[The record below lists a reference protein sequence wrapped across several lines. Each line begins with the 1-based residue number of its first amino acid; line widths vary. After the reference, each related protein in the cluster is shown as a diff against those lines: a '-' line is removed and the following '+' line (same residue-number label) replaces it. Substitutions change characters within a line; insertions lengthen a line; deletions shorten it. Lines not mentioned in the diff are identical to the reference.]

1 MCILSNMLV
10 GLVGAMWKHTKQ
22 NAWYFRLKISMVVS
36 RTPLD
41 ARLGELRIR
50 ELMGESIYRIGK
62 GGRHSR
68 SACALRPFDCR
79 LFASLLYVMHIPN
92 ATVRVS
98 PRVYLSYSHYTYL
111 DGRSREDGYVNI
123 SLERTFLSGSIHHVQ
138 FDITSSEQHHP
149 SSVVRPTVAN
159 FEKMEY
165 SKARERQ
172 REREREQCLQWQR
185 GIRSSKGIIRI
196 RWISME

>member
-1 MCILSNMLV
+1 
-10 GLVGAMWKHTKQ
+10 
-22 NAWYFRLKISMVVS
+22 MVVS

-172 REREREQCLQWQR
+172 REREKENSASN
-185 GIRSSKGIIRI
+185 GNEVYEVAKASSEYVELAWNRFKKQKPQLLSKRQHKI
-196 RWISME
+196 